1 MTTVSTQSREG
12 PGGMRPVG
20 YFYHLRRDDRHSGA
34 ILVTDRIG
42 VPLEF
47 KYTDPVTATR
57 LHKIL
62 YGRTLERYI
71 HETLL
76 RDRLAREI
84 QTDPQ
89 YFIIPYE
96 DKEFLSR
103 IAGREAV
110 GVQRLRLSPGENGR
124 PFTRARDREGIVEL
138 DEGTAVRLAFSTA
151 DEALQMAMVA
161 WLQEISRTM
170 DVLEPLERVANAL
183 MALCGEGKKGLANG

>member
-1 MTTVSTQSREG
+1 MGIASTQAREG
-12 PGGMRPVG
+12 SGGQRPVG

-47 KYTDPVTATR
+47 KYTEPVTATR

-71 HETLL
+71 HETLI
-76 RDRLAREI
+76 RDRLAREL

-89 YFIIPYE
+89 YFITPYE

-110 GVQRLRLSPGENGR
+110 AVQRLRPAPGENGR
-124 PFTRARDREGIVEL
+124 PFTRVRDCEGIVEL
-138 DEGTAVRLAFSTA
+138 EEGATVRLAFSTA

-161 WLQEISRTM
+161 WLQEIGRTM
-170 DVLEPLERVANAL
+170 DVLEPLERMANAL
-183 MALCGEGKKGLANG
+183 TALCGDGKKGLGNG